1 MQRNLVKALKQNLI
15 LKFNHHSK
23 INLNKSL
30 LKEISEIS
38 EEFSSILNML
48 ILQINNQHRV
58 KERHYKR
65 FGQPWLDL

>member
-30 LKEISEIS
+30 KEISEIS
-38 EEFSSILNML
+38 EELSSILNML